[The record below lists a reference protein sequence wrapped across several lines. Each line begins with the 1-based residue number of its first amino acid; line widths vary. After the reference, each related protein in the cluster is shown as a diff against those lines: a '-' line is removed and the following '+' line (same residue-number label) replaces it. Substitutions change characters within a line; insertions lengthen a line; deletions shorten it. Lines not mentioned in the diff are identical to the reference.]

1 MESEFIEMRR
11 TFSPSIRRHSI
22 GLFALAAF
30 ALPLLTTEIRGQA
43 DTVMSIGTARNNV
56 VGPTRAQ
63 PGEVAPVGFYYSD
76 PSSNIQGFTIA
87 VCYDDNLIGIPGS
100 FTVSFFLSVIGAE
113 FLNVQVDNLTNDG
126 DGKELIIG
134 ILLDASPPFD
144 GQTAP
149 PSLNPIEIG
158 TFQFLVPADTDCF
171 TCLPVIFCNG
181 INGNGQIPLSN
192 IVVIDSESVQ
202 PEVLVAG
209 EVCVPRHALFVRG
222 DSNNDSF
229 IDIADVIHILSFL
242 FLDGATPQCLDA
254 ADMDNDGIMTITDP
268 VFLTLYIFVD
278 GIAPPSPF
286 PDCGIE
292 PSPDDDGLDCFE
304 PTNLCPVCP

>member
-1 MESEFIEMRR
+1 MDSVTPLPR
-11 TFSPSIRRHSI
+11 TRSRAGACPLVRV
-22 GLFALAAF
+22 LLLAT
-30 ALPLLTTEIRGQA
+30 LTTPFFADGLLAQA
-43 DTVMSIGTARNNV
+43 DTILSIGTARDNV
-56 VGPTRAQ
+56 VRATRAQ
-63 PGEVAPVGFYYSD
+63 PGEVAAVGFYYSD

-87 VCYDDNLIGIPGS
+87 VCYDPNLIGIVGT
-100 FTVSFFLSVIGAE
+100 FEVSFFLDVIGAE
-113 FLNVQVDNLTNDG
+113 FVNVQTDDDVNDG

-134 ILLDASPPFD
+134 ILLDAGPPFD
-144 GQTAP
+144 NQTAP

-171 TCLPVIFCNG
+171 TCLPIVFCDG
-181 INGNGQIPLSN
+181 INGNGNIALSN

-202 PEVLVAG
+202 PAALVEG
-209 EVCVPRHALFVRG
+209 EICVPRHALFTRA

-229 IDIADVIHILSFL
+229 IDVADVVHVLSYIFL
-242 FLDGATPQCLDA
+242 GGAVPSCLDA
-254 ADMDNDGIMTITDP
+254 ADMDNDGLITITDP
-268 VFLTLYIFVD
+268 VFLSLYIFRD

-304 PTNLCPVCP
+304 PTALCPVCP